1 MNMRDWLQSFT
12 EDQQGLTTVEYALL
26 LSAIAVGLAVT
37 WQALGDSMVG
47 VVDDTNE
54 ALAPTQS
61 GIGCQ

>member
-1 MNMRDWLQSFT
+1 MHIRDRLQLFR
-12 EDQQGLTTVEYALL
+12 EDEHGLTTVEYALL

-54 ALAPTQS
+54 ALVPNQG
-61 GIGCQ
+61 GISCQ